1 MTTGMCKGLRHVAPV
16 TLLVMIFTG
25 ACEQKASAPSTTSP
39 GPPGPSA
46 ALPADPNQRLDALV
60 RDDLDAT
67 LAFSPTT
74 ATWLG
79 VHGYDDRLDDV
90 RPEAQAREASR
101 LHILLDRLHQIDA
114 AKLDEQHRVDQLLL
128 ERRAQSALWEL
139 TELRPLEKN
148 PIYYVDLANG
158 ALADLIESD
167 PAIGSGGSVD
177 RVRSLTGRLWK
188 IRPLLDEARHN
199 LRNSCSDLSVRKA
212 AELAGSLKVLISET
226 LPRWV
231 QVNDAKQMDDFRSAS
246 GDASRALDDFIAW
259 LQKDLLPRARGDFAL
274 GRERLADKLRLT
286 EGIEAPPELLVA
298 LGERELRNSKKRW
311 DDAAKQVTAGHPGAD
326 PLKLVEEDHAK
337 PDDLL
342 AQAQAVVESVV
353 AFAENEHLMT
363 LPAPQ
368 RPRVVEMPP
377 VLWGFVQLDQAA
389 PLDAKPRDPHLYVDP
404 VEKEWLERR
413 KQEHLR
419 VLNHS
424 ALTLQA
430 VHDVLGHYVQGE
442 RNRRAPTTEQKIALA
457 PAFLE
462 GWANYVEVMA
472 ADAGLGAA
480 DLKLRLVVERSTLLH
495 AARLVA
501 AVKLHA
507 QGAKIDDAVKVFTDE
522 ALLDEFQARREAERA
537 AVDPLVMLD
546 ALGRLELE
554 KLRDDYKEAHP
565 GVTVG
570 AVHDAMLAHGSPP
583 VTVLRK
589 ILLPDDK
596 RSPL

>member
-1 MTTGMCKGLRHVAPV
+1 V
-16 TLLVMIFTG
+16 LL
-25 ACEQKASAPSTTSP
+25 E
-39 GPPGPSA
+39 
-46 ALPADPNQRLDALV
+46 
-60 RDDLDAT
+60 
-67 LAFSPTT
+67 
-74 ATWLG
+74 
-79 VHGYDDRLDDV
+79 
-90 RPEAQAREASR
+90 
-101 LHILLDRLHQIDA
+101 RLHQIDA
-114 AKLDEQHRVDQLLL
+114 GKLDEQHRIDAQLL
-128 ERRAQSALWEL
+128 ERRAQAALWEL
-139 TELRPLEKN
+139 TELRPLERN

-177 RVRSLTGRLWK
+177 RVRALTGRLWK
-188 IRPLLDEARHN
+188 LRPLFDEARRN

-212 AELAGSLKVLISET
+212 AELAGSLKVLIAET

-246 GDASRALDDFIAW
+246 GDASRALDDFITW
-259 LQKDLLPRARGDFAL
+259 LQKDLQPRARGDFAL

-286 EGIEAPPELLVA
+286 EGIEAPPELLLA

-363 LPAPQ
+363 LPEQ
-368 RPRVVEMPP
+368 KRPRVVEMPP

-430 VHDVLGHYVQGE
+430 VHDVLGHYVQAE

-472 ADAGLGAA
+472 ADAGLGGG

-537 AVDPLVMLD
+537 AIDPMVMLD

-554 KLRDDYKEAHP
+554 KLRDDYKEAHKD
-565 GVTVG
+565 VTAG
-570 AVHDAMLAHGSPP
+570 ALHDAMLAHGSPP
-583 VTVLRK
+583 ITVLRK